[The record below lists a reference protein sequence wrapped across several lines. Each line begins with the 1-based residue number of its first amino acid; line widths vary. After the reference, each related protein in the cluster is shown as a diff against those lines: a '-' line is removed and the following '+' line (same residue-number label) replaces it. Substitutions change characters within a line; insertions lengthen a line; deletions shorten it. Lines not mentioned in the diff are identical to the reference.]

1 MNNILIGRDT
11 DLKIHYH
18 HALAGHHYEYIVD
31 GKRSNKLRDTVRD
44 MLSLLASNEHN
55 LPSDLNDITFYSVQF
70 GRHVTINAPELVSDF
85 ILNKRSK
92 FRYDYTPY
100 KPYKKPDDSEFV
112 SYFLRALQSLKTRLE
127 TNRDGE
133 RVRLLEAKL
142 TDISHQKRIYCGVPD
157 AKWFGAKGD
166 GVTDNTDAFQAAI
179 NFSNKATY
187 AFKR

>member
-18 HALAGHHYEYIVD
+18 HALTGHDYEYIVD

-92 FRYDYTPY
+92 FRYDYTAY
-100 KPYKKPDDSEFV
+100 KPYQKPDDSEFV

-127 TNRDGE
+127 TNRDSE
-133 RVRLLEAKL
+133 RVRVLNVKL
-142 TDISHQKRIYCGVPD
+142 
-157 AKWFGAKGD
+157 FGAKGNYN
-166 GVTDNTDAFQAAI
+166 GITGTDDTVAFQSAFS
-179 NFSNKATY
+179 FSNKATY
-187 AFKR
+187 AFKRRLTD

>member
-1 MNNILIGRDT
+1 MTNILIGRDT

-18 HALAGHHYEYIVD
+18 HALTGHDYEYIVD

-55 LPSDLNDITFYSVQF
+55 LPSDLNEITFYSVQF

-100 KPYKKPDDSEFV
+100 KPYKKPDDHEFV

-127 TNRDGE
+127 TNRDSE
-133 RVRLLEAKL
+133 RVKLLEDEL
-142 TDISHQKRIYCGVPD
+142 SRLKRKYEKV
-157 AKWFGAKGD
+157 
-166 GVTDNTDAFQAAI
+166 
-179 NFSNKATY
+179 
-187 AFKR
+187 

>member
-1 MNNILIGRDT
+1 MTDILIGRDT

-18 HALAGHHYEYIVD
+18 HALSGHHYDYFVD

-55 LPSDLNDITFYSVQF
+55 LPSDLNEITFYSVQF
-70 GRHVTINAPELVSDF
+70 GRHVTINANELVSDF

-100 KPYKKPDDSEFV
+100 RPYQKPDDSEFI

-133 RVRLLEAKL
+133 RVRKLNERLEN
-142 TDISHQKRIYCGVPD
+142 I
-157 AKWFGAKGD
+157 
-166 GVTDNTDAFQAAI
+166 QANHRKHHAQSR
-179 NFSNKATY
+179 N
-187 AFKR
+187 R